1 MKEKKAL
8 TTILLTLLVLGGCS
22 TEEKVPESIIEM
34 TNQLIQFKSQLVE
47 CDSLKSCETVATDMS
62 SYIIEVNHPDNDG
75 QLCNEH
81 AKCYE
86 AVVDLTQ
93 YSFSE
98 EYIDKLTSL
107 LDKSLFSDD

>member
-1 MKEKKAL
+1 MKAL
-8 TTILLTLLVLGGCS
+8 TTILLTLLILGGCT

-75 QLCNEH
+75 QLCNKH

-98 EYIDKLTSL
+98 EYIEKL
-107 LDKSLFSDD
+107 SLFIGESIFTDD